1 MGVSGGIDVKGSNRI
16 MGQVDEFRRGWR
28 LVLAAAAGV
37 GLGITGLTFYTLGIF
52 IGPLTQEFGWSRTSL
67 ASATLLTTLT
77 TLLLGPVVGRLA
89 DRFGGRAV
97 GMAGL
102 VGLSAG
108 LAGLSLIGANLWS
121 FYLAFGIA
129 MVLGAGTL
137 PIVWT
142 RAVNAGFD
150 NARGLAL
157 GLTLT
162 GTGVCAIL
170 APPYTQWLIAEHGW
184 RTAYLG
190 QAVLVLVLGL
200 PVVWL
205 LFHEVGGKD
214 GRQAAASIVRPGFTA
229 TQARGRR
236 QFWMLGIGFLFASFA
251 VSALIVHLVS
261 ILSGGG
267 MERATAVWVAS
278 LLGLAIIAGRLGIG
292 VLVDRFYAPLVAFSV
307 LAIAGLACFV
317 LMMAGG
323 SLGLAVVAVVLI
335 GLAAGAEVDLV
346 AYLAS
351 RYFGLRAYGEIYGW
365 QLGFFALGAGL
376 GPMGVGRLYDA
387 TGSYTVGLIACAV
400 GFAVG
405 AALIGLLGRYP
416 ERFED

>member
-1 MGVSGGIDVKGSNRI
+1 MAAMVATDSNAGKRKS
-16 MGQVDEFRRGWR
+16 MSKTEEFRRGWS
-28 LVLAAAAGV
+28 LILAAATGV

-67 ASATLLTTLT
+67 ASATILTTLT
-77 TLLLGPVVGRLA
+77 TLFLGPVVGRLA
-89 DRFGGRAV
+89 DRFGGRTV
-97 GMAGL
+97 GLVSL
-102 VGLSAG
+102 VGLAAG
-108 LAGLSLIGANLWS
+108 LGGLSLIGADLWS
-121 FYLAFGIA
+121 FYLAFGVA

-162 GTGVCAIL
+162 GTGVVAIL
-170 APPYTQWLIAEHGW
+170 APPYTQWLIADHGW
-184 RTAYLG
+184 RIAYLG
-190 QAVLVLVLGL
+190 QAALVLVIGL
-200 PVVWL
+200 PLVWL
-205 LFHEVGGKD
+205 LFHEVGGVK
-214 GRQAAASIVRPGFTA
+214 QATAIPVVRSGMSAAV
-229 TQARGRR
+229 ARRSR
-236 QFWMLGIGFLFASFA
+236 QFWMLGVGFLFASFA

-267 MERATAVWVAS
+267 MERASAVWAAS
-278 LLGLAIIAGRLGIG
+278 LLGFAIIAGRLGVG
-292 VLVDRFYAPLVAFSV
+292 VLVDRFYAPAVAFGI
-307 LAIAGLACFV
+307 LAIAAGACFL
-317 LMMAGG
+317 LMLAGG
-323 SLGLAVVAVVLI
+323 SLPLALAAVVLI

-387 TGSYTVGLIACAV
+387 TGSYTVGLIACAI

-405 AALIGLLGRYP
+405 AVLIGLLGRYP
-416 ERFED
+416 DRFED

>member
-1 MGVSGGIDVKGSNRI
+1 MGKIE
-16 MGQVDEFRRGWR
+16 EFRRGWS
-28 LVLAAAAGV
+28 LILAAATGV

-67 ASATLLTTLT
+67 ASATILTTLT
-77 TLLLGPVVGRLA
+77 TLFLGPVVGRLA

-97 GMAGL
+97 GLVSL
-102 VGLSAG
+102 VGLAAG
-108 LAGLSLIGANLWS
+108 LGGLSLIGAQLWS

-150 NARGLAL
+150 KARGMAL

-162 GTGVCAIL
+162 GTGVVAIL
-170 APPYTQWLIAEHGW
+170 APPYTQWLIADHGW

-190 QAVLVLVLGL
+190 QAALVLVIGL
-200 PVVWL
+200 PIVWL
-205 LFHEVGGKD
+205 LFHEVGGAKQATAAPVV
-214 GRQAAASIVRPGFTA
+214 RQGMSAAA
-229 TQARGRR
+229 ARRSR
-236 QFWMLGIGFLFASFA
+236 QFWMLGVGFLFASFA

-267 MERATAVWVAS
+267 MERASAVWAAS
-278 LLGLAIIAGRLGIG
+278 LLGFAIIAGRLGIG
-292 VLVDRFYAPLVAFSV
+292 ALVDRFYAPAVAFGI
-307 LAIAGLACFV
+307 LAVAGAACFL
-317 LMMAGG
+317 LMLAGG
-323 SLGLAVVAVVLI
+323 SLPLALAAVVLI

-387 TGSYTVGLIACAV
+387 TGSYTVGLIACAI
-400 GFAVG
+400 GFGVG

>member
-1 MGVSGGIDVKGSNRI
+1 MDRAE
-16 MGQVDEFRRGWR
+16 EFRRGWR
-28 LVLAAAAGV
+28 LVLAAATGV

-52 IGPLTQEFGWSRTSL
+52 IGPLSQEFGWSRTAL
-67 ASATLLTTLT
+67 ASATILTTLT

-89 DRFGGRAV
+89 DRFGGRRV
-97 GMAGL
+97 GL
-102 VGLSAG
+102 VSLIG
-108 LAGLSLIGANLWS
+108 LALGLGGLSLIGADLWS

-150 NARGLAL
+150 KARGLAL

-170 APPYTQWLIAEHGW
+170 APPFTQWLIAEHGW

-190 QAVLVLVLGL
+190 QAVLVLVIGL
-200 PVVWL
+200 PMVWL
-205 LFHEVGGKD
+205 LFHEVGGNS
-214 GRQAAASIVRPGFTA
+214 AAAPDRPKVAQPGFTA
-229 TQARGRR
+229 AQARRTR

-261 ILSGGG
+261 ILTGGG
-267 MERATAVWVAS
+267 LARESAVWAAS
-278 LLGLAIIAGRLGIG
+278 LLGFAIIAGRLGIG
-292 VLVDRFYAPLVAFSV
+292 VLVDRFYAPLVAFSI
-307 LAIAGLACFV
+307 L
-317 LMMAGG
+317 
-323 SLGLAVVAVVLI
+323 VVAGVACLLLLVPGGGLPLALLCVVLI

-351 RYFGLRAYGEIYGW
+351 RYFGMRAYGEIYGW

-387 TGSYTVGLIACAV
+387 TGSYLVGLLAAAI
-400 GFAVG
+400 GFIVG
-405 AALIGLLGRYP
+405 AVLIGLLGRYP
-416 ERFED
+416 ERFSD

>member
-1 MGVSGGIDVKGSNRI
+1 
-16 MGQVDEFRRGWR
+16 MGQVEEFRRGWR
-28 LVLAAAAGV
+28 LVLAAATGV

-67 ASATLLTTLT
+67 ASATILTTLT
-77 TLLLGPVVGRLA
+77 TLLLGPLVGRMA
-89 DRFGGRAV
+89 DRFGGRRV
-97 GMAGL
+97 GLAGL

-108 LAGLSLIGANLWS
+108 LAGLSLIGAQLWT

-150 NARGLAL
+150 KARGLAL

-190 QAVLVLVLGL
+190 QAVMVLALGV

-205 LFHEVGGKD
+205 LFHEGGSR
-214 GRQAAASIVRPGFTA
+214 GGAGPAGTAAPARPGFTA
-229 TQARGRR
+229 RQARGTR

-261 ILSGGG
+261 ILSAGG
-267 MERATAVWVAS
+267 MDRDTAVWVTS
-278 LLGLAIIAGRLGIG
+278 LLGFAIIAGRLGIG
-292 VLVDRFYAPLVAFSV
+292 VLVDRFYGPAVAFLV
-307 LAIAGLACFV
+307 LLVAGLACGLLLV
-317 LMMAGG
+317 GG
-323 SLGLAVVAVVLI
+323 GGLAVAIVAVVLI

-351 RYFGLRAYGEIYGW
+351 RYFGLRTYGEIYGW

-387 TGSYTVGLIACAV
+387 TGSYTAGLLAAGV
-400 GFAVG
+400 GFLVG
-405 AALIGLLGRYP
+405 AALIGLMGRYP
-416 ERFED
+416 ERFQD

>member
-1 MGVSGGIDVKGSNRI
+1 MGKIE
-16 MGQVDEFRRGWR
+16 EFRRGWS
-28 LVLAAAAGV
+28 LILAAATGV

-67 ASATLLTTLT
+67 ASATILTTLT
-77 TLLLGPVVGRLA
+77 TLFLGPVVGRLA

-97 GMAGL
+97 GLASL
-102 VGLSAG
+102 VGLAAG
-108 LAGLSLIGANLWS
+108 LGGLSLIGAELWS

-150 NARGLAL
+150 KARGLAL

-162 GTGVCAIL
+162 GTGVVAIL
-170 APPYTQWLIAEHGW
+170 APPYTQWLIADHGW

-190 QAVLVLVLGL
+190 QAALVLFIGL
-200 PVVWL
+200 PLVWL
-205 LFHEVGGKD
+205 LFHEVGGTN
-214 GRQAAASIVRPGFTA
+214 QATAAPIVRPGMSA
-229 TQARGRR
+229 AAARRSR
-236 QFWMLGIGFLFASFA
+236 QFWMLGVGFVFASFA

-267 MERATAVWVAS
+267 MERASAVWAAS
-278 LLGLAIIAGRLGIG
+278 LLGFAIIAGRLGIG
-292 VLVDRFYAPLVAFSV
+292 VLVDRFYAPAVAFGI
-307 LAIAGLACFV
+307 LAIAAGACFL
-317 LMMAGG
+317 LMLAGG
-323 SLGLAVVAVVLI
+323 NLALALVAVVLI

-387 TGSYTVGLIACAV
+387 TGSYNVGLIACAV
-400 GFAVG
+400 GFGVG
-405 AALIGLLGRYP
+405 AILIGVLGRYP

>member
-1 MGVSGGIDVKGSNRI
+1 MAGIEGNGAII
-16 MGQVDEFRRGWR
+16 MDRAEEFRRGWR
-28 LVLAAAAGV
+28 LVLAAATGV

-52 IGPLTQEFGWSRTSL
+52 IGPLSQEFGWSRTAL
-67 ASATLLTTLT
+67 ASATILTTLT

-89 DRFGGRAV
+89 DRFGGRRV
-97 GMAGL
+97 GL
-102 VGLSAG
+102 VSLIG
-108 LAGLSLIGANLWS
+108 LALGLGGLSLIGADLWT

-150 NARGLAL
+150 KARGLAL

-170 APPYTQWLIAEHGW
+170 APPFTQWLIAEHGW

-190 QAVLVLVLGL
+190 QAVLVLVIGL
-200 PVVWL
+200 PMVWL
-205 LFHEVGGKD
+205 LFHEVGSNSAVAPDRPKVA
-214 GRQAAASIVRPGFTA
+214 QPGFTA
-229 TQARGRR
+229 TQARRTR

-261 ILSGGG
+261 ILTGGG
-267 MERATAVWVAS
+267 LARESAVWAAS
-278 LLGLAIIAGRLGIG
+278 LLGFAIIAGRLGIG
-292 VLVDRFYAPLVAFSV
+292 VLVDRFYAPLVAFGI
-307 LAIAGLACFV
+307 L
-317 LMMAGG
+317 
-323 SLGLAVVAVVLI
+323 VVAGVACLLLLVPGGGLPLALLCVVLI

-351 RYFGLRAYGEIYGW
+351 RYFGMRAYGEIYGW

-387 TGSYTVGLIACAV
+387 TGSYLVGLLAAAI
-400 GFAVG
+400 GFIVG
-405 AALIGLLGRYP
+405 AVLIGLLGRYP
-416 ERFED
+416 ERFSD

>member
-1 MGVSGGIDVKGSNRI
+1 
-16 MGQVDEFRRGWR
+16 MGQAEEFRRGWR
-28 LVLAAAAGV
+28 LVLAAATGV

-67 ASATLLTTLT
+67 ASATILTTLT
-77 TLLLGPVVGRLA
+77 TLLLGPVVGRLT
-89 DRFGGRAV
+89 DRFGGRMV

-102 VGLSAG
+102 VGLSLG
-108 LAGLSLIGANLWS
+108 LCGLSLIGAELWT
-121 FYLAFGIA
+121 FYLAFGAA

-150 NARGLAL
+150 KARGLAL

-170 APPYTQWLIAEHGW
+170 APPFTQWLIADHGW
-184 RTAYLG
+184 RTAYIGLG
-190 QAVLVLVLGL
+190 ALVLVLGL

-205 LFHEVGGKD
+205 LFHEVGGKV
-214 GRQAAASIVRPGFTA
+214 QATVAATAPVRPGFTA
-229 TQARGRR
+229 VQARGRR

-278 LLGLAIIAGRLGIG
+278 LLGFAIIVGRLGIG
-292 VLVDRFYAPLVAFSV
+292 VLVDRFYAPAVAFGV
-307 LAIAGLACFV
+307 LAIAAAACLLLLVPAGGLAI
-317 LMMAGG
+317 
-323 SLGLAVVAVVLI
+323 AVVAVVLI
-335 GLAAGAEVDLV
+335 GMAAGAEVDLV

-387 TGSYTVGLIACAV
+387 TGSYTVGLIACGV

-405 AALIGLLGRYP
+405 AVLIGMLGRYP

>member
-1 MGVSGGIDVKGSNRI
+1 MGKIE
-16 MGQVDEFRRGWR
+16 EFRRGWS
-28 LVLAAAAGV
+28 LILAAATGV

-67 ASATLLTTLT
+67 ASATILTTLT
-77 TLLLGPVVGRLA
+77 TLFLGPVVGRLA
-89 DRFGGRAV
+89 DQFGGRTV
-97 GMAGL
+97 GLVSL
-102 VGLSAG
+102 VGLAAG
-108 LAGLSLIGANLWS
+108 LGGLSLIGAELWS

-150 NARGLAL
+150 KARGMAL

-162 GTGVCAIL
+162 GTGVVAIL
-170 APPYTQWLIAEHGW
+170 APPYTQWLIADHGW
-184 RTAYLG
+184 RIAYLG
-190 QAVLVLVLGL
+190 QAALVLVIGL
-200 PVVWL
+200 PLVWL
-205 LFHEVGGKD
+205 LFHEVGGAK
-214 GRQAAASIVRPGFTA
+214 QAAAAPIVPA
-229 TQARGRR
+229 AARRSR
-236 QFWMLGIGFLFASFA
+236 QFWMLGVGFLFASFA

-267 MERATAVWVAS
+267 MERAGAVWAAS
-278 LLGLAIIAGRLGIG
+278 LLGFAIIAGRLGIG
-292 VLVDRFYAPLVAFSV
+292 VLVDRFYAPAVAFGI
-307 LAIAGLACFV
+307 LAVAGAACFL
-317 LMMAGG
+317 LMLAGG
-323 SLGLAVVAVVLI
+323 SLPLALAAVVLI

-365 QLGFFALGAGL
+365 QLGFFAVGAGL

-387 TGSYTVGLIACAV
+387 TGSYTVGLIACAI
-400 GFAVG
+400 GFGVG
-405 AALIGLLGRYP
+405 ATLIGLLGRYP

>member
-1 MGVSGGIDVKGSNRI
+1 MGKIE
-16 MGQVDEFRRGWR
+16 EFRRGWS
-28 LVLAAAAGV
+28 LILAAATGV

-67 ASATLLTTLT
+67 ASATILTTLT
-77 TLLLGPVVGRLA
+77 TLFLGPFVGRLA

-97 GMAGL
+97 GLVSL
-102 VGLSAG
+102 VGLAAG
-108 LAGLSLIGANLWS
+108 LGGLSLIGAELWS

-150 NARGLAL
+150 KARGMAL

-162 GTGVCAIL
+162 GTGVIAIL
-170 APPYTQWLIAEHGW
+170 APPYTQWLIADHGW

-190 QAVLVLVLGL
+190 QAALVLAIGL

-205 LFHEVGGKD
+205 LFHEVGGAKRAATTAPVTRP
-214 GRQAAASIVRPGFTA
+214 GLTAAA
-229 TQARGRR
+229 ARRSR
-236 QFWMLGIGFLFASFA
+236 QFWMLGVGFLFASFA

-267 MERATAVWVAS
+267 MERASAVWAAS
-278 LLGLAIIAGRLGIG
+278 LLGFAIIAGRLGIG
-292 VLVDRFYAPLVAFSV
+292 VLVDRFYAPAVAFGI
-307 LAIAGLACFV
+307 LAIAGAACFL
-317 LMMAGG
+317 LMLAGTNL
-323 SLGLAVVAVVLI
+323 SLALAAVVLI

-387 TGSYTVGLIACAV
+387 TGSYTVGLIACAI
-400 GFAVG
+400 GFGVG
-405 AALIGLLGRYP
+405 AILIGLLGRYP
-416 ERFED
+416 ERFDD

>member
-1 MGVSGGIDVKGSNRI
+1 MGGMAGIEGGGATI
-16 MGQVDEFRRGWR
+16 MGRAEEFRRGWR
-28 LVLAAAAGV
+28 LVLAAATGV

-52 IGPLTQEFGWSRTSL
+52 IGPLSQEFGWSRTAL
-67 ASATLLTTLT
+67 ASATILTTLT

-89 DRFGGRAV
+89 DRFGGRRV
-97 GMAGL
+97 GLVSL
-102 VGLSAG
+102 VGLALG
-108 LAGLSLIGANLWS
+108 LGGLSLIGADLWS

-150 NARGLAL
+150 KARGLAL

-170 APPYTQWLIAEHGW
+170 APPFTQWLIADHGW
-184 RTAYLG
+184 RMAYLG
-190 QAVLVLVLGL
+190 QAALVLVIGL

-205 LFHEVGGKD
+205 LFHEVGSKGASAP
-214 GRQAAASIVRPGFTA
+214 GRPAVDQPGFTA
-229 TQARGRR
+229 IQARRTR
-236 QFWMLGIGFLFASFA
+236 QFWMLGVGFLFASFA

-261 ILSGGG
+261 ILTGGG
-267 MERATAVWVAS
+267 LARDAAVWAAS
-278 LLGLAIIAGRLGIG
+278 LLGFAIIAGRLGIG
-292 VLVDRFYAPLVAFSV
+292 VLVDRFYAPLVAFSI
-307 LAIAGLACFV
+307 L
-317 LMMAGG
+317 
-323 SLGLAVVAVVLI
+323 VVAGIACLLLLVPGGGLPLALLCVVLI

-351 RYFGLRAYGEIYGW
+351 RYFGMRAYGEIYGW

-387 TGSYTVGLIACAV
+387 TGSYTVGLLAAAV
-400 GFAVG
+400 GFTVG
-405 AALIGLLGRYP
+405 AVLIGLLGRYP
-416 ERFED
+416 ERFDD

>member
-1 MGVSGGIDVKGSNRI
+1 MGRAE
-16 MGQVDEFRRGWR
+16 EFRRGWR
-28 LVLAAAAGV
+28 LVLAAATGV

-52 IGPLTQEFGWSRTSL
+52 IGPLSQEFGWSRTAL
-67 ASATLLTTLT
+67 ASATILTTLT

-89 DRFGGRAV
+89 DRFGGRRV
-97 GMAGL
+97 GLVSL

-108 LAGLSLIGANLWS
+108 LAGLSLIGADLWS

-150 NARGLAL
+150 KARGLAL

-170 APPYTQWLIAEHGW
+170 APPFTQWLIAEHGW

-190 QAVLVLVLGL
+190 QAVMVLLIGL

-205 LFHEVGGKD
+205 LFHEVGSNS
-214 GRQAAASIVRPGFTA
+214 AAAPGRPKVAQPGFTA
-229 TQARGRR
+229 AQARRTR

-261 ILSGGG
+261 ILTSGGLA
-267 MERATAVWVAS
+267 RDVAVWAAS
-278 LLGLAIIAGRLGIG
+278 LLGFAIIAGRLGIG
-292 VLVDRFYAPLVAFSV
+292 VLVDRFYAPLVAFGI
-307 LAIAGLACFV
+307 L
-317 LMMAGG
+317 
-323 SLGLAVVAVVLI
+323 VVAGIACLLLLVPGGGLPLALLCVVLI

-351 RYFGLRAYGEIYGW
+351 RYFGMRAYGEIYGW

-387 TGSYTVGLIACAV
+387 TGSYLVGLLAASV
-400 GFAVG
+400 GFIVG
-405 AALIGLLGRYP
+405 AVLIGLLGRYP
-416 ERFED
+416 ERFND

>member
-1 MGVSGGIDVKGSNRI
+1 MSKTE
-16 MGQVDEFRRGWR
+16 EFRRGWS
-28 LVLAAAAGV
+28 LILAAATGV

-67 ASATLLTTLT
+67 ASATILTTLT
-77 TLLLGPVVGRLA
+77 TLFLGPVVGRLA
-89 DRFGGRAV
+89 DRFGGRTV
-97 GMAGL
+97 GLVSL
-102 VGLSAG
+102 VGLAAG
-108 LAGLSLIGANLWS
+108 LGGLSLIGADLWS
-121 FYLAFGIA
+121 FYLAFGVA

-162 GTGVCAIL
+162 GTGVVAIL
-170 APPYTQWLIAEHGW
+170 APPYTQWLIADHGW
-184 RTAYLG
+184 RIAYLG
-190 QAVLVLVLGL
+190 QAALVLVIGL
-200 PVVWL
+200 PLVWL
-205 LFHEVGGKD
+205 LFHEVGGVK
-214 GRQAAASIVRPGFTA
+214 QATAIPVVRSGMSAAV
-229 TQARGRR
+229 ARRSR
-236 QFWMLGIGFLFASFA
+236 QFWMLGVGFLFASFA

-267 MERATAVWVAS
+267 MERASAVWAAS
-278 LLGLAIIAGRLGIG
+278 LLGFAIIAGRLGVG
-292 VLVDRFYAPLVAFSV
+292 VLVDRFYAPAVAFGI
-307 LAIAGLACFV
+307 LAIAAGACFL
-317 LMMAGG
+317 LMLAGG
-323 SLGLAVVAVVLI
+323 SLPLALAAVVLI

-387 TGSYTVGLIACAV
+387 TGSYTVGLIACAI

-405 AALIGLLGRYP
+405 AVLIGLLGRYP
-416 ERFED
+416 DRFED

>member
-1 MGVSGGIDVKGSNRI
+1 MNKIE
-16 MGQVDEFRRGWR
+16 EFQRGWR
-28 LVLAAAAGV
+28 LILAAATGV

-67 ASATLLTTLT
+67 ASATILTTLT
-77 TLLLGPVVGRLA
+77 TLLLGPLVGRLA
-89 DRFGGRAV
+89 DRFGGR
-97 GMAGL
+97 L
-102 VGLSAG
+102 VGLISLVG
-108 LAGLSLIGANLWS
+108 LACGLGGLSLIGGELWH
-121 FYLAFGIA
+121 FYLAFGLA

-150 NARGLAL
+150 KARGLAL

-170 APPYTQWLIAEHGW
+170 APPYTQWLIADHGW
-184 RTAYLG
+184 RVAYLG
-190 QAVLVLVLGL
+190 QAALLLVIGL
-200 PVVWL
+200 PVIWL
-205 LFHEVGGKD
+205 LFHEVGD
-214 GRQAAASIVRPGFTA
+214 ARQNAAIAAARPGFTA
-229 TQARGRR
+229 AAARRSR

-261 ILSGGG
+261 ILSAGGL
-267 MERATAVWVAS
+267 ERATAVWAAS
-278 LLGLAIIAGRLGIG
+278 LLGFAIIAGRMGIG
-292 VLVDRFYAPLVAFSV
+292 VLVDRFYAPAVAFAV
-307 LAIAGLACFV
+307 LAIAAIACGL
-317 LMMAGG
+317 LMVSGG
-323 SLGLAVVAVVLI
+323 ALGLSLVAVVLI

-387 TGSYTVGLIACAV
+387 TGSYTAGLIACAI
-400 GFAVG
+400 GFGVG
-405 AALIGLLGRYP
+405 AALIGMLGRYP

>member
-1 MGVSGGIDVKGSNRI
+1 MAGIEGDGAII
-16 MGQVDEFRRGWR
+16 MDRAEEFRRGWR
-28 LVLAAAAGV
+28 LVLAAATGV

-52 IGPLTQEFGWSRTSL
+52 IGPLSQEFGWSRTAL
-67 ASATLLTTLT
+67 ASATILTTLT

-89 DRFGGRAV
+89 DRFGGRRV
-97 GMAGL
+97 GLVSL
-102 VGLSAG
+102 VGLAAG
-108 LAGLSLIGANLWS
+108 LAGMSLIGADLWS

-150 NARGLAL
+150 KARGLAL

-170 APPYTQWLIAEHGW
+170 APPFTQWLIADHGW

-190 QAVLVLVLGL
+190 QAALVLVIGL
-200 PVVWL
+200 PVVWM
-205 LFHEVGGKD
+205 LFHEVGGK
-214 GRQAAASIVRPGFTA
+214 GAAAPGRPKVAQPGFTA
-229 TQARGRR
+229 SQARRTR
-236 QFWMLGIGFLFASFA
+236 QFWMLGVGFLFASFA

-261 ILSGGG
+261 ILTGGG
-267 MERATAVWVAS
+267 LARDVAVWAAS
-278 LLGLAIIAGRLGIG
+278 LLGFAIIAGRLGIG
-292 VLVDRFYAPLVAFSV
+292 LLVDRFYAPLVAFGI
-307 LAIAGLACFV
+307 L
-317 LMMAGG
+317 
-323 SLGLAVVAVVLI
+323 VVAGIACLLLLVPGGGLPLALLCVVLI

-351 RYFGLRAYGEIYGW
+351 RYFGMRAYGEIYGW

-387 TGSYTVGLIACAV
+387 TGSYLVGLLAAAV
-400 GFAVG
+400 GFIVG
-405 AALIGLLGRYP
+405 AVLIGLLGRYP
-416 ERFED
+416 ERFND